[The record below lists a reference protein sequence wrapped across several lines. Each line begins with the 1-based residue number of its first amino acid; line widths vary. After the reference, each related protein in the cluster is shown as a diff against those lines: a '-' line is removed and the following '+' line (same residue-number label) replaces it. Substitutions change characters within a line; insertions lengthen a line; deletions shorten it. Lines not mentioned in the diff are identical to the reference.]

1 MAAILLTMEC
11 PCDSF
16 LWLKGRFLVS
26 LIIFFPLFHQSP
38 ESPKA
43 TAELSL
49 NLGKFGTMTVA
60 ESEVEADSDLEIFPY
75 ERLKVTSDNPIKGIN
90 VTKREV
96 LMIK

>member
-1 MAAILLTMEC
+1 MAAILLSMEC
-11 PCDSF
+11 PCDLF
-16 LWLKGRFLVS
+16 LWLEGWFLVS
-26 LIIFFPLFHQSP
+26 LIFFSLFHQSP

-43 TAELSL
+43 TDELSL
-49 NLGKFGTMTVA
+49 NLGKFGAMTVA